1 MQLTTINK
9 EITDYTPM
17 PFGKFRGTAMVN
29 VPAPYLLWLYNNGC
43 DHTGVKKYI
52 IENLDGLNQENSKIP
67 KR

>member
-1 MQLTTINK
+1 
-9 EITDYTPM
+9 M

-43 DHTGVKKYI
+43 DHAGVKKYI